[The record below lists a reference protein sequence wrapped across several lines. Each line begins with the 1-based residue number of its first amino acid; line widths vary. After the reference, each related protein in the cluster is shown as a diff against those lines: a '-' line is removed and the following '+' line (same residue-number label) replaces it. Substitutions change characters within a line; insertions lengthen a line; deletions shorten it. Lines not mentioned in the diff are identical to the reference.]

1 MWVELIFIGDVK
13 IRVVEPLKSSVS
25 QKLIMLLN
33 YMKMKSF
40 FYCLCFLSILLG
52 SCKKEN
58 TTTKPPSN
66 LAYKTKIEGRLVIKE
81 NKSIIQGFFL
91 SPIIA
96 HMIIGLIIFVIAGVR
111 EYIDNK
117 NSKPTIK
124 DWTDAEQKLVENVLE
139 KITND
144 SSIRNK
150 IKKIKGVDSA
160 MPNWHNIMYDITRLS
175 EVVNIIKSEAKTLKM
190 MDKDFDIERYQNV
203 IYSYLEKTAAS
214 SQYTNDYILKI
225 RKDVNLNI

>member
-1 MWVELIFIGDVK
+1 
-13 IRVVEPLKSSVS
+13 
-25 QKLIMLLN
+25 
-33 YMKMKSF
+33 MKSF

-66 LAYKTKIEGRLVIKE
+66 LAYKAKTEEKLVIKE

-91 SPIIA
+91 TPIIA
-96 HMIIGLIIFVIAGVR
+96 HMMVGLIIFVIAGVR
-111 EYIDNK
+111 EYIDRTNR
-117 NSKPTIK
+117 KPTVE
-124 DWTDAEQKLVENVLE
+124 DWTDEEQKLVDNVLE
-139 KITND
+139 KIAND

-150 IKKIKGVDSA
+150 IKKIKGVDSV
-160 MPNWHNIMYDITRLS
+160 MPNWHNIMYDITRLP

-203 IYSYLEKTAAS
+203 IYSYLEKTALS
-214 SQYTNDYILKI
+214 IQYANDYVQKI
-225 RKDVNLNI
+225 KKDVDFNI

>member
-1 MWVELIFIGDVK
+1 
-13 IRVVEPLKSSVS
+13 
-25 QKLIMLLN
+25 
-33 YMKMKSF
+33 MKSF

-66 LAYKTKIEGRLVIKE
+66 LAYKAKTEEKLVIKE

-91 SPIIA
+91 TPIIA
-96 HMIIGLIIFVIAGVR
+96 HMMVGLIIFVIAGVR
-111 EYIDNK
+111 EYIDRTNR
-117 NSKPTIK
+117 KPTVE
-124 DWTDAEQKLVENVLE
+124 DWTDEEQKLVDNVLE
-139 KITND
+139 KIAND

-175 EVVNIIKSEAKTLKM
+175 EVVNIIKSEAKALKM

-203 IYSYLEKTAAS
+203 IYSYLEKTALS
-214 SQYTNDYILKI
+214 TQYANDYVQKI
-225 RKDVNLNI
+225 KKDVDFNI

>member
-1 MWVELIFIGDVK
+1 
-13 IRVVEPLKSSVS
+13 
-25 QKLIMLLN
+25 
-33 YMKMKSF
+33 MKMKSF
-40 FYCLCFLSILLG
+40 FYSLCFLSILLG

-66 LAYKTKIEGRLVIKE
+66 LAYKAKTEEKLVIKE

-91 SPIIA
+91 TPIIA
-96 HMIIGLIIFVIAGVR
+96 HMMVGLIIFVIAGVR
-111 EYIDNK
+111 EYIDRTNR
-117 NSKPTIK
+117 KPTVE
-124 DWTDAEQKLVENVLE
+124 DWTDEEQKLVDNVLE
-139 KITND
+139 KIAND

-175 EVVNIIKSEAKTLKM
+175 EVVNIIKSEAKALKM

-203 IYSYLEKTAAS
+203 IYSYLEKTALS
-214 SQYTNDYILKI
+214 TQYANDYVQKI
-225 RKDVNLNI
+225 KKDVDFNI